1 MAKLK
6 LRLEKFVEL
15 SERDYKILME
25 NTIKI
30 ETVKIAG
37 IEKMAIYKTM
47 EHFLNDRH
55 IDILIKP
62 VSTKYR

>member
-15 SERDYKILME
+15 SERDYNILME

-37 IEKMAIYKTM
+37 IEKMAIYKAM
-47 EHFLNDRH
+47 EHFLNDQH